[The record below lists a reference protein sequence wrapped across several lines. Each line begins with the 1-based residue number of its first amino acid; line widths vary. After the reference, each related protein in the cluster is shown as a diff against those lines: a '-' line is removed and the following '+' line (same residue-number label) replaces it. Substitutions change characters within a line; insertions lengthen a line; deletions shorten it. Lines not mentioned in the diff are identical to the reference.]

1 MPLSSPATAAPLGP
15 WPGPPA
21 PAEERLRALVA
32 WALATGRPLAVWSE
46 PGARHWQLLI
56 SRSLEAAYTGLPPAL
71 EPAAPAGFAFFPFRD
86 SDHNP
91 ALFLPADLLFGS
103 AQPDSVA
110 VAEPALWAEFLAHTA
125 TIPTPPAG
133 AKRPGGLPAEGGVGM
148 AVTAA
153 PVPLPVAW
161 PQAPSPLP
169 AAATEAEYAALV
181 AAGVA
186 AIRAGAVQK
195 VVSSRAVQRA
205 LPPGFD
211 ALTAVARLRRQYPQA
226 FVSLVSA
233 PGVGTWLGATPE
245 VLAEV
250 LFDGRFRTMAL
261 AGTQPLTAGLTP
273 QNAIWRQKEIEEQA
287 LVARYIVSCFK
298 QLRLREYHETGPR
311 TVAAGQL
318 LHLRTDFAVDLGRV
332 PFPSLG
338 TDMLRLLHPTSAVGG
353 MPKAA
358 ALDFIAQHEGYDRA
372 YYSGFL
378 GPVNVAA
385 PGVAR
390 LFVNLRCMQLRGT
403 TAILYAGTGLTA
415 DSEPEREWRETELK
429 LQTVAAVLQ

>member
-1 MPLSSPATAAPLGP
+1 MPASRPATTPSLCP

-21 PAEERLRALVA
+21 PAEARLRTLVA

-71 EPAAPAGFAFFPFRD
+71 EAAAPAGFAFFPFRD

-91 ALFLPADLLFGS
+91 TLFLPADLLYGS
-103 AQPDSVA
+103 AQPEVVA
-110 VAEPALWAEFLAHTA
+110 VAEPALWTEYLAA
-125 TIPTPPAG
+125 VAAGPP
-133 AKRPGGLPAEGGVGM
+133 PS
-148 AVTAA
+148 A
-153 PVPLPVAW
+153 PAW
-161 PQAPSPLP
+161 PCSAQPLP
-169 AAATEAEYAALV
+169 AAATAAEYTALV
-181 AAGVA
+181 SAGVA

-195 VVSSRAVQRA
+195 VVSSRAARRV
-205 LPPGFD
+205 LPVGFD
-211 ALTAVARLRRQYPQA
+211 ALTAAARLRRQYPQA

-261 AGTQPLTAGLTP
+261 AGTQALTAGLTP
-273 QNAIWRQKEIEEQA
+273 QRAIWRQKEIEEQA

-311 TVAAGQL
+311 TVVAGQL
-318 LHLRTDFAVDLGRV
+318 LHLRTDFSVDLTRV
-332 PFPSLG
+332 PFPNLG

-353 MPKAA
+353 MPKVA
-358 ALDFIAQHEGYDRA
+358 ALAFLAQHEGYDRA

-390 LFVNLRCMQLRGT
+390 LFVNLRCMQLRGRE
-403 TAILYAGTGLTA
+403 AVLYAGTGLTA
-415 DSEPEREWRETELK
+415 DSEPAREWEETELK
-429 LQTVAAVLQ
+429 MQTVAAALQ